1 MLPPFSPPRYPQDE
15 PLTRTQDAVADTF
28 RGVLRVPLL
37 DGLEVKAQL
46 VAPSPTLLR
55 HGLRTVSGWLVTDI
69 DANARAW
76 RVASAETSG
85 TLALQASAAANV
97 KVWVW

>member
-1 MLPPFSPPRYPQDE
+1 MLPPFTPPRYPADE

-28 RGVLRVPLL
+28 RAVLRVAML
-37 DGLEVKAQL
+37 DGVEVAAQL

-55 HGLRTVSGWLVTDI
+55 HGLRQVSGWLLTDI
-69 DANARAW
+69 DANARVW
-76 RVASAETSG
+76 RVASAEKAG
-85 TLALQASAAANV
+85 TLALQASDAANV